1 MEERTL
7 ARNLTELEALFD
19 FIQSFAPRHR
29 VADRV
34 IASMSL
40 AAEELFTNILRYN
53 SSGRRPIVVGALV
66 EGGQFKIVITDPDA
80 PDFDPTAYRP
90 PDMQGTL
97 QDRFVGGLGLHLV
110 QQIVDDL
117 AYEYHDRQS
126 RITLIKNME

>member
-29 VADRV
+29 VPDRV

-40 AAEELFTNILRYN
+40 AAEELFTNILSHN
-53 SSGRRPIVVGALV
+53 PSGRRPIVVGVLV

-97 QDRFVGGLGLHLV
+97 QDRIVGGLGLHLV

-117 AYEYHDRQS
+117 VYEYRDRQS